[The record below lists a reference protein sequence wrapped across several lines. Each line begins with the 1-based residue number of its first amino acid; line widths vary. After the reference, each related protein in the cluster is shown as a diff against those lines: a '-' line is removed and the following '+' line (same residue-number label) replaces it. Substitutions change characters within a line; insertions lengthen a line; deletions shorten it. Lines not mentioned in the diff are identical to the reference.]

1 MYVGGIMVSYTEK
14 VEEYANEM
22 PAELRS
28 AIYALS
34 DDLPIAIFLLLFK
47 SGKQSQEQISNML
60 NMPSCFICAVET
72 NLKILQKSAL
82 ISSTCE
88 NGLYY
93 YDVTE
98 FGERVLKNLMNTL
111 STEG

>member
-1 MYVGGIMVSYTEK
+1 MVSYTEE

-22 PAELRS
+22 PAELRRV
-28 AIYALS
+28 IYSLN

-47 SGKQSQEQISNML
+47 YGKQSQEQISNML

-72 NLKILQKSAL
+72 NIKVLQKSSL

-88 NGLYY
+88 NGLCY

-98 FGERVLKNLMNTL
+98 FGKRVLKNLMNAL
-111 STEG
+111 SMEG